1 MTDQQVLDRLRDWL
15 PRQRWFPFTAEAQE
29 IKVNVA
35 GRVQLDL
42 DPEEPNSVVRDRI
55 VYLVQAT
62 VGDRTELLNVPVVRT
77 TEPLAEY
84 ERHLIGS
91 YQGVGPNRAL
101 PEQIVAGVDAS
112 ASFLRRAVQQAG
124 SFWERRRSGE
134 SAEQASSPTDA
145 LINDA
150 AKNSEPGA
158 EESSRGA
165 RTSPSFDMDVDHASR
180 FYLYDAVGD
189 APFLDAVL
197 RIMDTQLGVGG
208 VLRHGMGLHGKYTG
222 ALNTQ
227 YRISNPHQVRVIS
240 SEQSNTSVIL
250 TPPTS
255 ENASDVALRGDAVIV
270 KFFRVVGEGRN
281 PDVEVGVE
289 LTSQGSSAVP
299 ATAGWIDA
307 QWRQGLVTTAGQL
320 AVAAQFV
327 DHAQDAW
334 QMAVDSAKSGG
345 DFTELAREL
354 GATTARVHADLMAAF
369 DPITADHDARDAFLQ
384 DISGRLRW
392 AWEACGDRFVEL
404 ESALDTVMRDLEEL
418 RELPPLKRIHGDY
431 HLGQVLYNRD
441 NGFKIL
447 DFEGEPLRPIK
458 ERVRPDVALRDVVG
472 MLRSLDYAGAMAGR
486 EESGDAQEWTRAASS
501 AFLDGYRE
509 ISDQSLDTESVLFQA
524 LWLDKALYEV
534 VYEQRNRPDWVDVPA
549 NAVIRSLRAVGSRS
563 VTDTTND
570 QPNSNDTFRTEEV
583 VSTERE
589 QDPQRTP
596 DITNDPAPTGKQ
608 QPVPAE
614 TSQNTGRESA
624 QSEQGK
630 PAPVSEEVLAAVAE
644 GRYHDPH
651 SVLGAHPNGDGT
663 VTVRTLRRFA
673 TDVAVRTVDGLY
685 PLEHEWGGIFS
696 GVVPTHEKGRIPDYR
711 LEVTYTGQEPQVLDD
726 PYRFA
731 PTLGELDLHLIGE
744 GRHETLWTAL
754 GAHVHRYPSAMGD
767 IQGVSFAVWAPN
779 ARAVRVIGD
788 FNGWDGSE
796 HAMRS
801 LGSSGIWELFI
812 PGLGSGDTYKFRVQ
826 GRDGSWRDK
835 ADPMAFGTEVPPST
849 ASRVF
854 ESNYEFQDSEW
865 MAKRA
870 QTDPHNAPMSVY
882 ELHIGS
888 WRKGLDYVD
897 LARELVEYL
906 TWQGFTHVELMPV
919 AEHPFGGSW
928 GYQVT
933 SYYAP
938 SSRFGSPDEFRYL
951 VDQLHQAGI
960 GVLVDWVPGHFPKD
974 EWALANFDG
983 EPLYEH
989 ADPRRG
995 EHKEW
1000 GTLIFDYG
1008 RSEVRNFLVANAN
1021 YWLEEYHIDGL
1032 RVDAVASML
1041 YLDYSRNDGEWEPNK
1056 YGGRENLEAIG
1067 FLQESNATAYR
1078 RNPGIVMIAEE
1089 STSFPG
1095 VTKPTEA
1102 GGLGFG
1108 IKWNM
1113 GWMHDSLEYMA
1124 EDPFNRHYHHNKAT
1138 FSMVYAYSENF
1149 ILPISH
1155 DEVVYGKGSL
1165 LRKMPGDRWQQ
1176 LANVRAYLAYM
1187 WAHPGKQ
1194 LIFMGTEYAQESEWS
1209 QEHGLDWW
1217 LSETPPHHGVQEL
1230 VKNLNEIYRDT
1241 PALYVRD
1248 NDPSGFEWID
1258 ANDAGRNTL
1267 SFTRWDDQGNPL
1279 VCIANFAGN
1288 PHENFRVGMPWAGDW
1303 DEILNTDSELFGG
1316 SGVGNL
1322 GKITAT
1328 EGAFNGKP
1336 AFAELTVPPLAVL
1349 YFKPAT
1355 KNGNGT
1361 K

>member
-1 MTDQQVLDRLRDWL
+1 MTDQQVLERLRDWL
-15 PRQRWFPFTAEAQE
+15 PRQRWFPFTATAEE
-29 IKVNVA
+29 IKLDVV

-42 DPEEPNSVVRDRI
+42 DLEDPDSLVRDHV

-62 VGDRTELLNVPVVRT
+62 VGDRSELLNVPVVRT
-77 TEPLAEY
+77 AEPLAEY
-84 ERHLIGS
+84 ERYLIGS
-91 YQGVGPNRAL
+91 YQGTGPSRAL
-101 PEQIVAGVDAS
+101 PDQIVAGVDAS
-112 ASFLRRAVQQAG
+112 TSFLRRAVRQAE
-124 SFWERRRSGE
+124 SFWQRRRSGDT
-134 SAEQASSPTDA
+134 SEQATSPTD
-145 LINDA
+145 
-150 AKNSEPGA
+150 EPMRAGPDTPPSTQ
-158 EESSRGA
+158 EPRA
-165 RTSPSFDMDVDHASR
+165 RASFEVDEDHASR
-180 FYLYDAVGD
+180 SYLYDAVGD
-189 APFLDAVL
+189 PEFLDAVL

-208 VLRHGMGLHGKYTG
+208 VLRHGMGIHGKYTG

-227 YRISNPHQVRVIS
+227 YRISGSDQVRVIS

-250 TPPTS
+250 TPPAHEASSDTS
-255 ENASDVALRGDAVIV
+255 LRGDAVIV

-320 AVAAQFV
+320 AVAAHFV

-334 QMAVDSAKSGG
+334 AMAVDSATNGA
-345 DFTELAREL
+345 DFTDRAREL
-354 GATTARVHADLMAAF
+354 GATTARVHADLIAAF
-369 DPITADHDARDAFLQ
+369 DPVTADPDARNAFLK

-392 AWEACGDRFVEL
+392 AWEACGDQFSEFEHVLDSLMDEL
-404 ESALDTVMRDLEEL
+404 EDL
-418 RELPPLKRIHGDY
+418 RELPPLQRIHGDY

-441 NGFKIL
+441 DGFKVL

-486 EESGDAQEWTRAASS
+486 DRSDDTQEWARAASS

-509 ISDQSLDTESVLFQA
+509 VSGQTLDTESVLFQA

-534 VYEQRNRPDWVDVPA
+534 VYEQRNRPDWVDVPTK
-549 NAVIRSLRAVGSRS
+549 AVIRSLRDASSRS
-563 VTDTTND
+563 VTATTD
-570 QPNSNDTFRTEEV
+570 DHQNSDDTFRTEEV

-589 QDPQRTP
+589 QDPRHTP
-596 DITNDPAPTGKQ
+596 ETSADPEPTGKQ
-608 QPVPAE
+608 RPVPAE
-614 TSQNTGRESA
+614 MSQNTDQDA
-624 QSEQGK
+624 DQSVENK
-630 PAPVSEEVLAAVAE
+630 PKPVSQEVLAAVAE

-651 SVLGAHPNGDGT
+651 SVLGAHPNGDNT
-663 VTVRTLRRFA
+663 VTIRTLRRFA
-673 TDVAVRTVDGLY
+673 SEVSVRTMDGLY

-696 GVVPTHEKGRIPDYR
+696 GVVACHEEGRIPDYR
-711 LEVTYTGQEPQVLDD
+711 LEVTYSGQEPQVLDD

-731 PTLGELDLHLIGE
+731 PTLGELDLHLMDE

-754 GAHVHRYPSAMGD
+754 GAHVHRYPSAMGE

-801 LGSSGIWELFI
+801 LGSTGIWELFI
-812 PGLGSGDTYKFRVQ
+812 PEMGSGDTYKFRVQ

-854 ESNYEFQDSEW
+854 ESTYEFQDSEW

-938 SSRFGSPDEFRYL
+938 SARFGSPDEFRYL

-974 EWALANFDG
+974 EWALAKFDG

-995 EHKEW
+995 EHKDW

-1230 VKNLNEIYRDT
+1230 VKNLNEIYRST

-1288 PHENFRVGMPWAGDW
+1288 PHENFRVGLPWAGEW
-1303 DEILNTDSELFGG
+1303 DEVLNTDSELFGG

-1322 GKITAT
+1322 GKVVAM

-1336 AFAELTVPPLAVL
+1336 ASAEMTVPPLAVL
-1349 YFKPAT
+1349 YLKPASQSSNDT
-1355 KNGNGT
+1355 K
-1361 K
+1361 